1 MSKNIK
7 VVSTRDYDEVIEAAG
22 KYVAVSA
29 QAVTTA
35 VNSFFISLFLIVIA
49 SILADAGSVS
59 RY

>member
-1 MSKNIK
+1 M
-7 VVSTRDYDEVIEAAG
+7 VSACTERE
-22 KYVAVSA
+22 AVSA